1 MKLNRSNRVQP
12 VYDLLMDT
20 DEEREGEEISQSFV
34 FHLPLS
40 FCNTALTQPAMIFA
54 EEQSLKSAFFKSL
67 SDWNI

>member
-20 DEEREGEEISQSFV
+20 DEENEGEEISQSFV

-40 FCNTALTQPAMIFA
+40 FYKTALTQPAMIFA
-54 EEQSLKSAFFKSL
+54 EE
-67 SDWNI
+67 